1 MSNSNVLLANLKAGC
16 LSTLIQEI
24 ILISVKVLCNSLSGF
39 DVTRSQI

>member
-16 LSTLIQEI
+16 LSVAS
-24 ILISVKVLCNSLSGF
+24 ILSGVISVKVLCNSLSGF